1 MEMLLKELALASKL
15 LSDFKDMYEY
25 ENRLKT
31 FTKWPFIKN
40 CKCTPENVSLKWIFW
55 LWLIFYISCLNV
67 KSLLNILTFKKSC
80 ELPLSLKKKLNT
92 PTFLCS
98 LLRNTVVGWLASA
111 CSVHW
116 SSYRIDYSYLSCFLF
131 FLVLK
136 CLCCMA
142 STRCY
147 LVEQSYSSS
156 LQIPQL
162 CRNPFTTCSLF
173 LVPLLVAYWPAC
185 SPHT

>member
-1 MEMLLKELALASKL
+1 
-15 LSDFKDMYEY
+15 MYEY

-55 LWLIFYISCLNV
+55 LCLIFYISCLNV
-67 KSLLNILTFKKSC
+67 KSLLNIFMFKKSC

-116 SSYRIDYSYLSCFLF
+116 SSYRIDYSYLSCFHF
-131 FLVLK
+131 FGSCHLEVNFLY
-136 CLCCMA
+136 
-142 STRCY
+142 Y
-147 LVEQSYSSS
+147 LVFLIFIHKKEAYSRRNKYTSS
-156 LQIPQL
+156 
-162 CRNPFTTCSLF
+162 RKDEVAEWSL
-173 LVPLLVAYWPAC
+173 LKIQKLKLLKF
-185 SPHT
+185 